1 MGKVNKGFLE
11 SVKAKKSSPLLVGAM
26 ITLSSGMVLAADLT
40 VTDKDGV
47 AYLKVDSSE
56 GSNVDLKVTTNSK
69 SNNSESLTLTRTGES
84 TGTKKVLGLS
94 EKEVLFGNV
103 KVGTYTLTASSDL
116 VKVEEVSVVP
126 ENIAKSEEGSKD
138 LQKAGYAV
146 GGVALIGGIVGAS
159 AGSDAF
165 GGSSSGSNGNP
176 AREGTLGSDS
186 ESATDDRSVSGAS
199 TDPRV
204 APSFDPNQPNTG
216 VPVAAP
222 SASVISTPTPRP
234 AETPFQGQN
243 GNPTPTPAPT
253 VTDPMTPS

>member
-1 MGKVNKGFLE
+1 MGKANKGFLE
-11 SVKAKKSSPLLVGAM
+11 SVKTKKSSPLLVGAM
-26 ITLSSGMVLAADLT
+26 ITLSSGMVMAADLT

-126 ENIAKSEEGSKD
+126 ENIAKAEEGSKD

-159 AGSDAF
+159 SGSDIL
-165 GGSSSGSNGNP
+165 GGSSGSNGNP
-176 AREGTLGSDS
+176 AREGTLGSNG
-186 ESATDDRSVSGAS
+186 EVSGTPKPIA
-199 TDPRV
+199 TAV
-204 APSFDPNQPNTG
+204 T
-216 VPVAAP
+216 
-222 SASVISTPTPRP
+222 VITTPTPQL
-234 AETPFQGQN
+234 AETPFSGPG

-253 VTDPMTPS
+253 VTDPMTAS

>member
-11 SVKAKKSSPLLVGAM
+11 SVKTKKSSPLLVGAM
-26 ITLSSGMVLAADLT
+26 ITLSSGMVMAADLT

-69 SNNSESLTLTRTGES
+69 SNNTESLTLTRTGES

-94 EKEVLFGNV
+94 DKEVLFGNV
-103 KVGTYTLTASSDL
+103 KVGTYTLTSSSAL

-176 AREGTLGSDS
+176 AREGTLGSNGVVN
-186 ESATDDRSVSGAS
+186 ESDDRSVSGTS
-199 TDPRV
+199 TDPRAV
-204 APSFDPNQPNTG
+204 TTLNPAPVITSTPNIISST
-216 VPVAAP
+216 PVAIA
-222 SASVISTPTPRP
+222 TPGEAP
-234 AETPFQGQN
+234 AETPFS
-243 GNPTPTPAPT
+243 NPVNQIAPSPAP
-253 VTDPMTPS
+253 PLSGS